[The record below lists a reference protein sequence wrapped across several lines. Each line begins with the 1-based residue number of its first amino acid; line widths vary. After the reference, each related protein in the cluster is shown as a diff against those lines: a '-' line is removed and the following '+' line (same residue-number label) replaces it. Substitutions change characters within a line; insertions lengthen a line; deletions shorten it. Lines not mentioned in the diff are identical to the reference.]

1 MKRFTLAVLVFTV
14 LLVGYW
20 AWPFVGLR
28 AIAAALQAHNAAA
41 LSEQVD
47 FPRLRSSLAQQ
58 IIFAYLRVTGRES
71 KLGAFAPIASTVGA
85 SIADPLVSQIINPEN
100 LIELLRGGTIES
112 ERGRDLFP
120 YWDISAFLPQRR
132 MGCLVGKR
140 IWAGPG
146 FDWITSQC
154 RGGRTISPSN
164 AAITVA
170 LEDYRPRPAPEIARP
185 ARARAGKEISIKR
198 DRG

>member
-71 KLGAFAPIASTVGA
+71 KLGALAPIASTVGA
-85 SIADPLVSQIINPEN
+85 SIVDPLVSQIINPEN
-100 LIELLRGGTIES
+100 LIELLQGGTIQS
-112 ERGRDLFP
+112 ELG
-120 YWDISAFLPQRR
+120 
-132 MGCLVGKR
+132 M
-140 IWAGPG
+140 
-146 FDWITSQC
+146 
-154 RGGRTISPSN
+154 
-164 AAITVA
+164 
-170 LEDYRPRPAPEIARP
+170 
-185 ARARAGKEISIKR
+185 ISIKR
-198 DRG
+198 RELPNLSLGNAWKAWMSSYYGLGSFTISLPPDDEAVEQFRLRMELLGWHWKLTGIDLPERLRDQVARELAKKYP

>member
-85 SIADPLVSQIINPEN
+85 SIVDPLVSQIINPEN
-100 LIELLRGGTIES
+100 LTELLRGGKVQS
-112 ERGRDLFP
+112 ELGATSFNIGIFP
-120 YWDISAFLPQRR
+120 NFSLSDAWHVWLGSKYGLARVSIGLPANAEAVEQFRLRMQLLQWRWKITGLDLPQKLRDQ
-132 MGCLVGKR
+132 L
-140 IWAGPG
+140 
-146 FDWITSQC
+146 
-154 RGGRTISPSN
+154 
-164 AAITVA
+164 
-170 LEDYRPRPAPEIARP
+170 ARELAKKYP
-185 ARARAGKEISIKR
+185 
-198 DRG
+198 

>member
-1 MKRFTLAVLVFTV
+1 VKRFTLAVLVFTA

-47 FPRLRSSLAQQ
+47 FPRLRRSLAQQ

-71 KLGAFAPIASTVGA
+71 KLGALAPIASNVGA
-85 SIADPLVSQIINPEN
+85 SIVDPLVSQIINPEN

-112 ERGRDLFP
+112 ELGATSFKIGIFSHFSLSDAWDVWLESEYGLGRVSIGLPANAEADEQFRLRMQLLQ
-120 YWDISAFLPQRR
+120 WRWKITGLDLPQK
-132 MGCLVGKR
+132 L
-140 IWAGPG
+140 
-146 FDWITSQC
+146 
-154 RGGRTISPSN
+154 
-164 AAITVA
+164 
-170 LEDYRPRPAPEIARP
+170 
-185 ARARAGKEISIKR
+185 R
-198 DRG
+198 DQLAQELAKKYP

>member
-1 MKRFTLAVLVFTV
+1 MKRFTLAFLLFVV

-28 AIAAALQAHNAAA
+28 ALAAALQAHNAAA

-85 SIADPLVSQIINPEN
+85 SIVDPLVSQIINPEN

-112 ERGRDLFP
+112 ELGATSFNIGIFPHFSLSDAWDVWLGSEYGLGRVSIGLPANAEAVEQFRLRMQLLQWRWKITGLD
-120 YWDISAFLPQRR
+120 LPQKLRDQ
-132 MGCLVGKR
+132 L
-140 IWAGPG
+140 
-146 FDWITSQC
+146 
-154 RGGRTISPSN
+154 
-164 AAITVA
+164 
-170 LEDYRPRPAPEIARP
+170 ARELAKKYP
-185 ARARAGKEISIKR
+185 
-198 DRG
+198 

>member
-28 AIAAALQAHNAAA
+28 TLAAALQAHNAAA

-47 FPRLRSSLAQQ
+47 FPRLRRSLAQQ

-71 KLGAFAPIASTVGA
+71 KLGALAPIASNVGA
-85 SIADPLVSQIINPEN
+85 SIVDPLVSQIINPEN

-112 ERGRDLFP
+112 ELGATSFNIGIFPHFSLSDAWDVWLGSEYGLGRVSIGLPANADAVEQFRLRMQLLQ
-120 YWDISAFLPQRR
+120 WRWKITGLDLPQNLRDQ
-132 MGCLVGKR
+132 L
-140 IWAGPG
+140 
-146 FDWITSQC
+146 
-154 RGGRTISPSN
+154 
-164 AAITVA
+164 
-170 LEDYRPRPAPEIARP
+170 ARELAKKYP
-185 ARARAGKEISIKR
+185 
-198 DRG
+198 

>member
-1 MKRFTLAVLVFTV
+1 VKRFTLAVLVFTV

-28 AIAAALQAHNAAA
+28 TLAAALQAHNAAA

-71 KLGAFAPIASTVGA
+71 KLGAFAPIASNVGA
-85 SIADPLVSQIINPEN
+85 SLVDPLVSQIINPEN

-112 ERGRDLFP
+112 ELGATSFNIGIFPHFSLSDAWDVWLGSEYGLGRVSIGLPANAEAVEQFRLRMQLLQWRWKITGLD
-120 YWDISAFLPQRR
+120 LPQKLRDQ
-132 MGCLVGKR
+132 L
-140 IWAGPG
+140 
-146 FDWITSQC
+146 
-154 RGGRTISPSN
+154 
-164 AAITVA
+164 
-170 LEDYRPRPAPEIARP
+170 ARELAKKYP
-185 ARARAGKEISIKR
+185 
-198 DRG
+198 